1 MGWLDSIE
9 HNRWLSAQLQALIA
23 EAKVSTTPSGF
34 SEGPDGAEPSE
45 RDQFTLSARMLH
57 AFSLGTLLG
66 LPGSRRYADHATKT
80 LRRVIH
86 DHLQK
91 LPEATATD
99 DPETINSDEYK
110 AEVRSGEIDYQ
121 LDNALLISASAAAA
135 VANRPSAH
143 ELLLDALHEQERRW
157 LAPNGLV
164 YGAIASGSTQH
175 KAPIISL
182 GTLASTTEA
191 YLAAAEATADPV
203 WIDRAESITRA
214 VVQMGSEAS
223 WRVGE
228 YIDIEELSPVVQ
240 TEADWSK
247 KWEHWSATPVLEGVQ
262 IGSLLRWSRLCIQVR
277 AALRSLGRKSDDA
290 LLEAGQDFFERA
302 RVDGWRKKGYAGFV
316 TSVGFEHHE
325 AEILDDRHFMWV
337 ACEGVCAAVSLA
349 RALRDDGAS
358 EGEVEHYEH
367 CYRSWLDFINDEL
380 IVQPGQWLHALS
392 FDNERIEDSRPRSGD
407 IAWAIQCVLVG
418 RVPMWPPFASAISRG
433 LLDHPEEAPADRRS
447 WVPFRRHR

>member
-34 SEGPDGAEPSE
+34 SEGPEGQEPSP
-45 RDQFTLSARMLH
+45 RTQFTLSARMLH

-66 LPGSRRYADHATKT
+66 LPGSRRYADHATRT
-80 LRRVIH
+80 LRRVI
-86 DHLQK
+86 DEHLK
-91 LPEATATD
+91 ELPDPRAVDEEENTDSEA
-99 DPETINSDEYK
+99 YK
-110 AEVRSGEIDYQ
+110 AEVRGGDIDYQ

-135 VANRPSAH
+135 VANRPGAH
-143 ELLLDALHEQERRW
+143 ELLLGALHEQERRW
-157 LAPNGLV
+157 LAPNSLV

-175 KAPIISL
+175 KAPIVSL

-203 WIDRAESITRA
+203 WIDRAEAITLA
-214 VVQMGSEAS
+214 VARMGSETS
-223 WRVGE
+223 WRLGE
-228 YIDIEELSPVVQ
+228 YIDIETSSPVTQ
-240 TEADWSK
+240 GEQGWAK
-247 KWEHWSATPVLEGVQ
+247 KWEHWSSTPVLEGVQ
-262 IGSLLRWSRLCIQVR
+262 IGTLLRWARLSIQVR
-277 AALRSLGRKSDDA
+277 AALRSLGRKPDDA
-290 LLEAGQDFFERA
+290 LLEAATEFFERA

-380 IVQPGQWLHALS
+380 IVRPGQWLHVLS
-392 FDNERIEDSRPRSGD
+392 FDNQVIEESAPRSGD
-407 IAWAIQCVLVG
+407 IAWAIQTVLIG
-418 RVPMWPPFASAISRG
+418 RIPMWPPFASAISRG
-433 LLDHPEEAPADRRS
+433 LLDHPEEAPTDRRS
-447 WVPFRRHR
+447 WVPFRRRH

>member
-23 EAKVSTTPSGF
+23 EAKVNTTPSGF
-34 SEGPDGAEPSE
+34 SEGPDGEEPSP
-45 RDQFTLSARMLH
+45 RTQFVLSARMLH

-66 LPGSRRYADHATKT
+66 LPGSRRYADHATRT
-80 LRRVIH
+80 LRHVI
-86 DHLQK
+86 DEHLK
-91 LPEATATD
+91 GLLDPSAVDEEENTDSEA
-99 DPETINSDEYK
+99 YQ
-110 AEVRSGEIDYQ
+110 AEVRGGEIDYQ
-121 LDNALLISASAAAA
+121 LDNALFISASAAAT

-182 GTLASTTEA
+182 GTLASTAEA
-191 YLAAAEATADPV
+191 YLAADPV

-228 YIDIEELSPVVQ
+228 YIDIEELSPVPQ

-290 LLEAGQDFFERA
+290 LLAAGQDFFERA

-392 FDNERIEDSRPRSGD
+392 YDNEQIEESRPRSGD
-407 IAWAIQCVLVG
+407 ITWAIQCVLVG